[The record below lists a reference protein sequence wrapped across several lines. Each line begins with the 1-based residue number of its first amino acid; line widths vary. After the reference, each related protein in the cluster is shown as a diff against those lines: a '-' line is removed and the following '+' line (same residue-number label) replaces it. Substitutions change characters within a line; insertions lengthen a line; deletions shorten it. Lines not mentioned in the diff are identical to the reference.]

1 MIRGVYLRTEV
12 YCTSVRML
20 GPRCVCLLAGL
31 GLAAAQGY
39 TQAWLRGEG
48 PAAHPHE
55 GLRLADQS
63 GWVTV
68 GEHLPDRLGQ
78 RAEKFTVLR

>member
-1 MIRGVYLRTEV
+1 MLRP
-12 YCTSVRML
+12 S
-20 GPRCVCLLAGL
+20 CVCLLAGL

-55 GLRLADQS
+55 GIRLADQS

-68 GEHLPDRLGQ
+68 GEHLPAELSQ
-78 RAEKFTVLR
+78 RAEKFTV